1 MKKLNKSIKEFINGT
16 ATMFK
21 EFFHKETNKKQRAN
35 MWSFTRFILVIPI
48 LVTFIIY
55 IINKKD
61 IFIIVSGSLA
71 IIGAITDFFD
81 GKSARKYK
89 SISDYGKKLDQIADK
104 TFCATLS
111 LCLAILHHLFI
122 ITLVLEILI
131 IIINSIFNL
140 KYPDIN
146 NDSNMIGKI
155 KQWPLFA
162 LLFIGFF
169 ATVIP
174 YLYNVA
180 LGLFIIT
187 TLMQIITILSYINKH
202 VKEIQKLLSK
212 KLKGTNN

>member
-1 MKKLNKSIKEFINGT
+1 MKTASI
-16 ATMFK
+16 
-21 EFFHKETNKKQRAN
+21 R
-35 MWSFTRFILVIPI
+35 WSVFLYP
-48 LVTFIIY
+48 
-55 IINKKD
+55 
-61 IFIIVSGSLA
+61 A
-71 IIGAITDFFD
+71 E
-81 GKSARKYK
+81 RKP
-89 SISDYGKKLDQIADK
+89 IADK

-162 LLFIGFF
+162 LLFIGLF